1 MERGDTRNAALFNGY
16 YSIIHPNDETILHVP
31 NNSCGYINDTVVC
44 NYTRNRLPLSTL
56 IPQVLQLLMFLFFGL
71 MHEEQLCVILGKC
84 KTIERRT

>member
-16 YSIIHPNDETILHVP
+16 YSSIHPNDEALLHVP
-31 NNSCGYINDTVVC
+31 NNSCGYISDKWVC